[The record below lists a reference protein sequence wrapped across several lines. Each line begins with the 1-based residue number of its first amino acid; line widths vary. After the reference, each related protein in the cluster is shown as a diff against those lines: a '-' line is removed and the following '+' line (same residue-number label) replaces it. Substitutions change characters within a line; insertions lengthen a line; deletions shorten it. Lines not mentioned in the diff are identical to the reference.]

1 MTTLALGI
9 ALIVIGVA
17 LVCARLILW
26 PRAPQADPAAP
37 DDDGLRGMRAI
48 VEALEQEDRAE
59 TDAMTNV
66 RPRLDQIRNED
77 SSK

>member
-1 MTTLALGI
+1 
-9 ALIVIGVA
+9 
-17 LVCARLILW
+17 
-26 PRAPQADPAAP
+26 
-37 DDDGLRGMRAI
+37 MRAI

-59 TDAMTNV
+59 RDAMTNV